1 LAPTGGGPCHRRS
14 GCWTLGQISS
24 QIARGAYP
32 NGSYPA
38 DNARQEAQDRRSM
51 TVTSFDMLAGL
62 VILAAL
68 IVTVLAVKRWDD

>member
-1 LAPTGGGPCHRRS
+1 VSSAIRVLDVRADFVTDRSRR
-14 GCWTLGQISS
+14 
-24 QIARGAYP
+24 REPGAYP

-62 VILAAL
+62 VSSRL

>member
-1 LAPTGGGPCHRRS
+1 
-14 GCWTLGQISS
+14 
-24 QIARGAYP
+24 
-32 NGSYPA
+32 
-38 DNARQEAQDRRSM
+38 M